1 MTNQNTVY
9 KWSARIIGGLA
20 LLFFGSFFIG
30 EGIPDLIKGGDGHLQ
45 SMMLLMGFALLGY
58 IFAWFREKEGGYVLL
73 FSGVIMGLTMFY
85 DGGLRNISMTLVY
98 SVPFIVSGLLFLR
111 AGKSSEIMKS
121 KLNDTG
127 ESSRELNQ

>member
-1 MTNQNTVY
+1 MKNQITVY
-9 KWSARIIGGLA
+9 KWLARIIGGLA
-20 LLFFGSFFIG
+20 VLFFGSFFIG

-58 IFAWFREKEGGYVLL
+58 IFAWFREKEGGYVLV

-85 DGGLRNISMTLVY
+85 DGGLKDISMTLIY

-121 KLNDTG
+121 KLNDTA
-127 ESSRELNQ
+127 ESSKDRDL